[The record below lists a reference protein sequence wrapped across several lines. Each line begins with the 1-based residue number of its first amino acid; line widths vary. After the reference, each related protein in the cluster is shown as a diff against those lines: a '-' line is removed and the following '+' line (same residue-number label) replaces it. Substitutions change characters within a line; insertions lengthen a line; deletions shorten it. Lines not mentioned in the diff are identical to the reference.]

1 MFRKTRAPKRARS
14 PEQAS
19 KPVHTHATPLHT
31 AAIAGDLEGVKR
43 ILRNRN
49 RGYSVDTVD
58 HNSHTAVWHAI
69 YEGHTEVAR
78 TMLFNTYCPCA
89 FPDDVRDKT
98 GTSEEG
104 IIIEYQIAREVAAMQ
119 HEEKEW
125 QELLNTPVNF
135 DFDIPAQ
142 PAAGKKHKAA
152 NVAPPT
158 LFQPAAPAVF
168 GKTTYLH
175 AAVSLNGVTP
185 SQQKRRLLRVKQELM
200 DPNLDIDAVN
210 EHGYT
215 ALHIASIHGRTDEMI
230 ALLARGANKN
240 FVSPNPLIDSPYKWV
255 SERGS
260 NKMKEIM
267 GVVPQQGLRN

>member
-1 MFRKTRAPKRARS
+1 MFRKTSAPKRARS

-69 YEGHTEVAR
+69 YEGHAEVAKA
-78 TMLFNTYCPCA
+78 MLFNTYCPCQ
-89 FPDDVRDKT
+89 FPDDVCDKS
-98 GTSEEG
+98 GTSEAE
-104 IIIEYQIAREVAAMQ
+104 IIADYQMANEIANMKR
-119 HEEKEW
+119 EEKEW

-152 NVAPPT
+152 NAVPVN

-175 AAVSLNGVTP
+175 LAVSLDGVTP
-185 SQQKRRLLRVKQELM
+185 SQQQRRLLRVKQELM
-200 DPNLDIDAVN
+200 DPNLDVDAVN

-215 ALHIASIHGRTDEMI
+215 ALHIASIFGRTDEMI
-230 ALLARGANKN
+230 ALLERGANKH
-240 FVSPNPLIDSPYKWV
+240 FVSPNPTIDSPYKWV

-260 NKMKEIM
+260 DKMREIM
-267 GVVPQQGLRN
+267 GAPQNVLRR